1 MEGNVIPTQTG
12 NINHYYQYNNS
23 KNKQKAKNTPIN
35 KTKKKYSNIYIYIQ
49 RTNIS
54 MDLQKVLS
62 FLKNSS

>member
-35 KTKKKYSNIYIYIQ
+35 KTKKKILKYIYIYTKDQHINGF
-49 RTNIS
+49 TKGTIFFE
-54 MDLQKVLS
+54 K
-62 FLKNSS
+62 